1 MDRKLWMAGVVLIGS
16 VNAVVAAG
24 PPATTADRLKG
35 ALEVLEK
42 DHFAGRYTMTTKA
55 VIAKPD
61 GSNREETAEVA
72 RVVQNGTA
80 EPEITLVSSLKDGK
94 DVTAERQKQMAE
106 SRAKEAEKAKKAE
119 KAEKDEDGFSA
130 SMRLPL
136 GEDTG
141 LFEYGPPRSE
151 GAVLVAPFAPT
162 AQGRKKDNMTE
173 GRLAWDPATGDPL
186 WLEARYVDPPTG
198 IKEMLLRFELARE
211 GDLLYL
217 RRTVT
222 KGVGGMLWIK
232 RTFDV
237 EMVISDIQ
245 PISPPA

>member
-1 MDRKLWMAGVVLIGS
+1 MGGKLWMVGVVLAGS
-16 VNAVVAAG
+16 LGVAGASG
-24 PPATTADRLKG
+24 PPAATADRLKS

-61 GSNREETAEVA
+61 GSNREETSEVA
-72 RVVQNGTA
+72 HVVQDGSA
-80 EPEITLVSSLKDGK
+80 EPEVTLVSSLRDGK

-106 SRAKEAEKAKKAE
+106 SRAKEAEKGKKP
-119 KAEKDEDGFSA
+119 EKDEDGFSA

-136 GEDTG
+136 GEDEG

-162 AQGRKKDNMTE
+162 ASGRKKDNMTE

-198 IKEMLLRFELARE
+198 IKEMLLRFELARA

-237 EMVISDIQ
+237 EMVISEIQ
-245 PISPPA
+245 PAPPSS

>member
-1 MDRKLWMAGVVLIGS
+1 MGRKLWMLGVVLAGS
-16 VNAVVAAG
+16 VGVAVASG
-24 PPATTADRLKG
+24 PPAATTDRLKG
-35 ALEVLEK
+35 ALEGLEK
-42 DHFAGRYTMTTKA
+42 DHFAGRFTMTTKA

-61 GSNREETAEVA
+61 GSNREETSEVA
-72 RVVQNGTA
+72 HVVQNGTA
-80 EPEITLVSSLKDGK
+80 QPEVTLVSSLKDGK
-94 DVTAERQKQMAE
+94 DVTAERQKRMAE
-106 SRAKEAEKAKKAE
+106 ERAKQADTAKKP
-119 KAEKDEDGFSA
+119 EKDEDGLSA

-136 GEDTG
+136 GEDVA
-141 LFEYGPPRSE
+141 LFEYGPSQAE
-151 GAVLVAPFAPT
+151 GSVLVAPFSPT
-162 AQGRKKDNMTE
+162 ASGRKKDNMTE

-232 RTFDV
+232 RKFDV

-245 PISPPA
+245 PLPPPA

>member
-1 MDRKLWMAGVVLIGS
+1 M
-16 VNAVVAAG
+16 
-24 PPATTADRLKG
+24 
-35 ALEVLEK
+35 EVLEK

-61 GSNREETAEVA
+61 GSNREETSEVA
-72 RVVQNGTA
+72 RVVQDGSA

-106 SRAKEAEKAKKAE
+106 SRAKEAEKAKKP
-119 KAEKDEDGFSA
+119 EKDEDGFSA

-136 GEDTG
+136 GEDEG
-141 LFEYGPPRSE
+141 LFEYGAPRSE
-151 GAVLVAPFAPT
+151 DAVLVAPFAPT

-173 GRLAWDPATGDPL
+173 GRLAWDPTTGDPL

-198 IKEMLLRFELARE
+198 IKEMLLRFELARA

-237 EMVISDIQ
+237 EMVISEIQ
-245 PISPPA
+245 PAPPAS

>member
-1 MDRKLWMAGVVLIGS
+1 MDRRLWVVGIVLAGSLGV
-16 VNAVVAAG
+16 AVASG
-24 PPATTADRLKG
+24 PPAATSDRLKS
-35 ALEVLEK
+35 ALEALEK
-42 DHFAGRYTMTTKA
+42 GHFAGRYTMTTRA

-61 GSNREETAEVA
+61 GSNREETSEVA
-72 RVVQNGTA
+72 RVVQDGSA

-106 SRAKEAEKAKKAE
+106 SRARETEKAKKAE
-119 KAEKDEDGFSA
+119 KTEKDEDGLSA

-136 GEDTG
+136 GDDAG

-151 GAVLVAPFAPT
+151 GGVLVAPFTPT
-162 AQGRKKDNMTE
+162 AQGRKQDNMTE
-173 GRLAWDPATGDPL
+173 GRLAWDPTTGDPL
-186 WLEARYVDPPTG
+186 WIEARYVDPPTG
-198 IKEMLLRFELARE
+198 IKEMLLRFELARA

-232 RTFDV
+232 RAFDV
-237 EMVISDIQ
+237 ELVFSEIQ
-245 PISPPA
+245 PAPPSS